1 MTHHDT
7 QRSHQRPS
15 IAKTYSFT
23 GNIEALEFLYTQ
35 PQIAIDGVI
44 PNPEPTTGNKKKQKP
59 WKKRNQYRE
68 TLSYDKLP
76 ERRRTPLHHACIG
89 HQLESVKFFV
99 SNGANINIQDNDG
112 DTPLLAVLKEAVR
125 SKNFNAFFFQ
135 YFYCNKCHP
144 VNTSNN

>member
-1 MTHHDT
+1 MMHNEVIKD
-7 QRSHQRPS
+7 HQLL
-15 IAKTYSFT
+15 KQNYFFT

-35 PQIAIDGVI
+35 PQITIDGVI
-44 PNPEPTTGNKKKQKP
+44 PNPEPTTRNRKKEKP

-68 TLSYDKLP
+68 TLPDEKLP

-99 SNGANINIQDNDG
+99 SNGANVNIQDHDG

-125 SKNFNAFFFQ
+125 SKKWPAFCVQ
-135 YFYCNKCHP
+135 YFLIQHMSHC
-144 VNTSNN
+144 